1 MSFIAA
7 IFLKIPLKILIR
19 TVILSKRSGYL
30 SSDAG
35 EDNKTAAILSL
46 LDEKG
51 EKVENRKKIK
61 RR

>member
-7 IFLKIPLKILIR
+7 IPLKILIR

-51 EKVENRKKIK
+51 EKIENRKK
-61 RR
+61 